1 MASAWGGFHIHIP
14 TKNRYTITRMV
25 LIGENKKFLH
35 LTNGGPGSVHDARLL
50 QRSALFQQFCRG
62 EKIPNETMNLERR

>member
-1 MASAWGGFHIHIP
+1 
-14 TKNRYTITRMV
+14 MV